1 MKKILLTIAVAAASL
16 SASAQVYLGGEV
28 GAWRNSDDNHTSF
41 TIHPELGYKLSDKW
55 DLGIGFGYN
64 YNYYGSTPNKKV
76 HNVTIDPYARWSFV
90 KFGPVKLFLD
100 MGFGINP
107 VKTKIEGL
115 PSQDAEV
122 AWRVGVMPG
131 VSVALNKK
139 IDFIAHTGFLGYR
152 EADGRNSA
160 YGEQGFGFTLS
171 GNDLLSVSYI
181 ISNHQYIA
189 LQCPIGPANIDTY
202 TETHST
208 IGRASLFYRQ
218 AFFFLSTIQ
227 VRI

>member
-64 YNYYGSTPNKKV
+64 YNYYGNGSTPNKKV

-107 VKTKIEGL
+107 VKTKIEDL

-171 GNDLLSVSYI
+171 GNDLLFGIVY
-181 ISNHQYIA
+181 N
-189 LQCPIGPANIDTY
+189 
-202 TETHST
+202 
-208 IGRASLFYRQ
+208 F
-218 AFFFLSTIQ
+218 
-227 VRI
+227 